1 MEYYTA
7 PSEAIASPGSSAI
20 PAAEARET
28 LSARVPALDWLNFF
42 LADVRSGL
50 GPFLAIFLMDSHH
63 WTPGRIGLVM
73 TIAGIAGVV
82 AQAPAGAL
90 VDAINWK
97 RGLTIICSITVAI
110 GTIGIALK

>member
-50 GPFLAIFLMDSHH
+50 GPFLAIFLMDAHH
-63 WTPGRIGLVM
+63 WKPGRIGLMM
-73 TIAGIAGVV
+73 TVAGLAAVL
-82 AQAPAGAL
+82 AQTPAGAL
-90 VDAINWK
+90 VDAIHWK
-97 RGLTIICSITVAI
+97 RGLIIVCSVAVGA
-110 GTIGIALK
+110 GTLAT